1 MVDDV
6 YFVALVSYDDNSIL
20 VQDYIYCHIV
30 YTVRISLKTD
40 FWLNAIRSVMFFD
53 QAMDSSKILDYPFK
67 MRNKDIVYVS
77 ITIVHLNAYYQAAAL
92 AVVHILQDDSF
103 HFLVSGNGTFSI
115 IDVV

>member
-53 QAMDSSKILDYPFK
+53 
-67 MRNKDIVYVS
+67 
-77 ITIVHLNAYYQAAAL
+77 
-92 AVVHILQDDSF
+92 
-103 HFLVSGNGTFSI
+103 
-115 IDVV
+115 